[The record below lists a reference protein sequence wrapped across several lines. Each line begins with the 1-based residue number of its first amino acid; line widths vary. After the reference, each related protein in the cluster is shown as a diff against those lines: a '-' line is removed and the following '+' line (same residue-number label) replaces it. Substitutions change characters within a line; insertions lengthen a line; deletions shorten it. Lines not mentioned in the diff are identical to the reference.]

1 LEMTESAIVAIA
13 LFGCLFFAIVALFP
27 GLPVSRG
34 DTTFHVQPLKRPL
47 RLTLG
52 VLAMVFL
59 LIAMGYLVGLLPIQ
73 RVGIATTPSPSNRV
87 EPAASPSFAS
97 EVPPSIPPTGEG
109 GSTPSASPTSV
120 VTPTA
125 SPSAASVGCEYRE
138 LHAEPGETKSFD
150 VSLAEGCVA
159 LVRGYRVDGQPG
171 VARALRGPLETEV
184 AVTDGE
190 IDIGAS
196 ALVRGLFCGYL
207 LEAKSRGY
215 DLITVQPLS
224 EWQPCPPIPTPSPDV
239 QACRTHQELNVPGDS
254 NTGVEFTAEESAEY
268 LVSYVSG
275 AYAVYPP
282 GSGERDGRIWL
293 TSVMAFKGHPTWD
306 GERIRNEDAYIHVA
320 FTGNSPESADG
331 YWRTREEAESAADSA
346 TTRLTLVAGD
356 RLVFVAVDS
365 QSAYRDN
372 AGNVVLLITC
382 DSPNPEVPPAV
393 LVSCAFEEE
402 LLGAGDV
409 IQRLDLP
416 PGSDYW
422 AGYQMTLSRSIEV
435 PAGWEVQKYSPEV
448 HAGPYPL
455 NRGDTASIWAPYQC
469 RPLAP

>member
-1 LEMTESAIVAIA
+1 MTESAIVAIA

-34 DTTFHVQPLKRPL
+34 DTTFHVQPLKRPV
-47 RLTLG
+47 RLMLG
-52 VLAMVFL
+52 VMAIVFL
-59 LIAMGYLVGLLPIQ
+59 LIAMGSLVGLLPIQ
-73 RVGIATTPSPSNRV
+73 RVGTATTPPPTNPVEPTVSPSIAGEV
-87 EPAASPSFAS
+87 SPSTS
-97 EVPPSIPPTGEG
+97 PTVEG
-109 GSTPSASPTSV
+109 SSTPSASPTSA

-138 LHAEPGETKSFD
+138 LHAGPGETKSFD
-150 VSLAEGCVA
+150 VGLAPGCVA

-171 VARALRGPLETEV
+171 VARALRGPLETEL

-190 IDIGAS
+190 VDIGAS

-207 LEAKSRGY
+207 LEATNRGY
-215 DLITVQPLS
+215 DLITVEPLS
-224 EWQPCPPIPTPSPDV
+224 EWQPCPPIPTPNPEV
-239 QACRTHQELNVPGDS
+239 HACRTHQELNVAGDS
-254 NTGVEFTAEESAEY
+254 NTGVEFTADESAEY

-275 AYAVYPP
+275 AYSVYPP
-282 GSGERDGRIWL
+282 GSSERDGRIWL

-306 GERIRNEDAYIHVA
+306 GERIRNEDAYAHVA
-320 FTGNSPESADG
+320 FTGNSAESADG
-331 YWRTREEAESAADSA
+331 YWRTREDAESAADSA

-372 AGNVVLLITC
+372 TGNVVLLITC
-382 DSPNPEVPPAV
+382 DLPNPEMPSAA
-393 LVSCAFEEE
+393 LVSCAFEAE
-402 LLGAGDV
+402 LLGAGEV

-416 PGSDYW
+416 QGSEHW
-422 AGYQMTLSRSIEV
+422 AGYQITLSRSIEV
-435 PAGWEVQKYSPEV
+435 PVGWEVQKYSPEV
-448 HAGPYPL
+448 HAGPYAL
-455 NRGDTASIWAPYQC
+455 GRGDTASIWAPYQC